1 MSSARPA
8 PLCRLLPLALLG
20 APVLALAEEN
30 PHGDVFKNQPVP
42 AVVDFNKDVRPIIS
56 AKCYHCHGA
65 DEGSRKAK
73 LRLDLRDEA
82 IKDRDG
88 VHAIKPGDAGASDIM
103 ARILTTDPDE
113 VMPPPKEGH
122 ALTSREIEVM
132 KKWINQ
138 GAPYAEHWA
147 FQKPVKPTPPSAVVA
162 PVDAFVQK
170 HLKAQGLA
178 PAPEADRHTLIRRLA
193 LDLTGLPPSPAEV
206 KRFVEDQ
213 RPDAYERM
221 VDHYLAQPAYGER
234 WARVWLDLARYA
246 DSAGYG
252 SDPLRL
258 NIWPYRDW
266 VINAFNRNQPYDQF
280 TRDQL
285 AGDLLKNPT
294 QEQLIATA
302 FHRNT
307 MTNTEGGT
315 DDEEFRVAAVKDRIG
330 TTMQVWMGLTLG
342 CAQCHTHKFDPITQQ
357 EYYEFFAIFNQTA
370 DNDKADETPTLA
382 VADPAQR
389 KRMEK
394 LQKEIL
400 ALETQLKAPA
410 PPALTEELAAW
421 EATMKQPTRW
431 QPVELTAARSEKGA
445 PLAKQPD
452 HSLLA
457 GAVVSDTHLL
467 EAVVP
472 GGITGIRVEALPDDR
487 LPGKGP
493 GHSGAGN
500 FVLSELKVSAEPAMP
515 EKSRPKARFVRV
527 TLPGKSRILHLA
539 EVQVFSAGRNLA
551 PTGLA
556 TQSSTG
562 FEGSAKLAADGN
574 TDGDYAK
581 KSVSHCSQQD
591 DPWWEVDLKQEVP
604 VDSIVVWNR
613 TDGNTGSRT
622 AGFQVVALDAGR
634 KEVFHRDEAS
644 APQPSTTLPVG
655 GPVDIRFKEATADFE
670 QNGFTVA
677 QAIDGKPDSGW
688 GVSPQLGQAHT
699 AQFVTS
705 APVGTKGTPT
715 RLQISLAQLHGSKHV
730 LGRYRLSITT
740 DPTPQPVMPARIQDL
755 LAIPSAN
762 RDAKSQAE
770 LLDWYK
776 DRSGVY
782 ARIRTDLEKKQ
793 NEMQTAGKP
802 VPLPVM
808 KDLEAGKQRQSHFLV
823 KGNFLNPGDPVQPAL
838 LKSFNPAP
846 ASSRINRLAVA
857 EWLMSRENPLTAR
870 VTVNRFWAQLF
881 GRGIVETEEDF
892 GTQGTLPSNPEL
904 LDWLAVEFMDLN
916 WDVKALLK
924 TMIMSS
930 TYRQSSK
937 PSELA
942 RTKDPRNVLLSHYQR
957 RRLDAE
963 QVRDQALTLSG
974 LMSHKLGGPSVFPPQ
989 PDGLWRAAFNG
1000 QRTWETS
1007 NGEDRYRR
1015 GLYTFW
1021 RRTVPYPSMATFD
1034 APSRENATLRRLPT
1048 NTPLQ
1053 AFVTLNDPAYF
1064 EMAQSLG
1071 RRLIRE
1077 GGTTPEARIRYG
1089 LELSLV
1095 RPASAEQITALLDFH
1110 RDELAHLKSAP
1121 ADAARLAG
1129 EIPAGSD
1136 PAEAAVWTMVANV
1149 LLNLDGVLT
1158 KG

>member
-1 MSSARPA
+1 M
-8 PLCRLLPLALLG
+8 
-20 APVLALAEEN
+20 
-30 PHGDVFKNQPVP
+30 
-42 AVVDFNKDVRPIIS
+42 
-56 AKCYHCHGA
+56 
-65 DEGSRKAK
+65 
-73 LRLDLRDEA
+73 
-82 IKDRDG
+82 
-88 VHAIKPGDAGASDIM
+88 
-103 ARILTTDPDE
+103 
-113 VMPPPKEGH
+113 
-122 ALTSREIEVM
+122 
-132 KKWINQ
+132 
-138 GAPYAEHWA
+138 
-147 FQKPVKPTPPSAVVA
+147 
-162 PVDAFVQK
+162 
-170 HLKAQGLA
+170 
-178 PAPEADRHTLIRRLA
+178 
-193 LDLTGLPPSPAEV
+193 
-206 KRFVEDQ
+206 
-213 RPDAYERM
+213 
-221 VDHYLAQPAYGER
+221 
-234 WARVWLDLARYA
+234 
-246 DSAGYG
+246 
-252 SDPLRL
+252 
-258 NIWPYRDW
+258 
-266 VINAFNRNQPYDQF
+266 INAFNRNQPYDQF

-370 DNDKADETPTLA
+370 DNDQRDETPTLP
-382 VADPAQR
+382 VPDPAQR
-389 KRMEK
+389 EREEK
-394 LQKEIL
+394 LQKQIL
-400 ALETQLKAPA
+400 ALETQLQAPA
-410 PPALTEELAAW
+410 PAALVEELAAW
-421 EATMKQPTRW
+421 ESTIKQPARW
-431 QPVELTAARSEKGA
+431 QPVEITTARSDKGA
-445 PLAKQPD
+445 SLEKQPD
-452 HSLLA
+452 HSLLI
-457 GAVVSDTHLL
+457 GAVESDTHQL

-472 GGITGIRVEALPDDR
+472 GGITAIRVEALPDDR

-493 GHSGAGN
+493 GRSGGGN
-500 FVLSELKVSAEPAMP
+500 FVLSEFKVSAEPAMP
-515 EKSRPKARFVRV
+515 DKSRPKARFVRV

-539 EVQVFSAGRNLA
+539 EVQVYSGGKNLA
-551 PTGLA
+551 PAGLA

-562 FEGSAKLAADGN
+562 FEGPAKLAADGN

-634 KEVFHRDEAS
+634 KEVFHRDETS

-655 GPVDIRFKEATADFE
+655 GPVDVRFKEATSDFG

-677 QAIDGKPDSGW
+677 HAIDGKPDTGW
-688 GVSPQLGQAHT
+688 AVSPQLGRAHT
-699 AQFVTS
+699 AQFVAS
-705 APVGTKGTPT
+705 SPVGTKDSPT
-715 RLQISLAQLHGSKHV
+715 RLHISLAQLYGSQHV

-755 LAIPSAN
+755 LAIPSAS
-762 RDAKSQAE
+762 RDTKSQAE
-770 LLDWYK
+770 LLNWYK

-782 ARIRTDLEKKQ
+782 ARIRSDLERKQ
-793 NEMQTAGKP
+793 KELQTAIKP

-808 KDLEAGKQRQSHFLV
+808 KELEGKKQRQSHFLV

-846 ASSRINRLAVA
+846 APGGTDRLQVA
-857 EWLMSRENPLTAR
+857 DWLMSRDNPLTAR

-924 TMIMSS
+924 TMVMSS

-942 RTKDPRNVLLSHYQR
+942 RTRDPRNVLLSHYQR

-963 QVRDQALTLSG
+963 QVRDQALMLSG
-974 LMSHKLGGPSVFPPQ
+974 LMSHKLGGPGVFPPQ

-1007 NGEDRYRR
+1007 KGEDRYRR

-1064 EMAQSLG
+1064 EMAQALG
-1071 RRLIRE
+1071 QRLVRE
-1077 GGTTPEARIRYG
+1077 GGPTPEARIRYG
-1089 LELSLV
+1089 LELALV
-1095 RPASAEQITALLDFH
+1095 RTAGADQVAALLDFH
-1110 RDELAHLKSAP
+1110 RDELAHLKSVP

-1129 EIPAGSD
+1129 NVPAGTD
-1136 PAEAAVWTMVANV
+1136 PAEAAVWTMMANV